1 MIYFAKETG
10 GIYLEPYT
18 QLPDDYDARE
28 RSWYINT
35 KKGNYVSDTCTD
47 MNNGD
52 KVITVTKGI

>member
-35 KKGNYVSDTCTD
+35 KKRKLRLRY
-47 MNNGD
+47 MYRYE
-52 KVITVTKGI
+52 